1 MRLQFNMGIS
11 TPLIFVVLFS
21 SLTIFQQAL
30 AEDAFFNANCMSPF
44 PESMR
49 ALQNMIIKKGYVV
62 SRVQYVDKGL
72 KVKGYETDLYRVV
85 FFGKKDEIL
94 SIQKE
99 FPALIPFIP
108 LTITIF
114 ESGSLT
120 SISSINPLSVT
131 NLYNSKTITKMIKS
145 WRDDL
150 EDIFKQY
157 QRCTY

>member
-1 MRLQFNMGIS
+1 MRLQFKMSIS
-11 TPLIFVVLFS
+11 TQLIFVILFS
-21 SLTIFQQAL
+21 SLTIFKQAQ
-30 AEDAFFNANCMSPF
+30 AEDAFFTANCISPF

-49 ALQNMIIKKGYVV
+49 ALQDMIIKKGYVV

-114 ESGSLT
+114 ESGSQT
-120 SISSINPLSVT
+120 NISSVDPVSLTKI
-131 NLYNSKTITKMIKS
+131 YNSNITTKMIKS
-145 WRDDL
+145 WSHDIK
-150 EDIFKQY
+150 DIFKIY